1 MSIKTPLALITETKH
16 SNDLQF
22 HSLYLRI

>member
-1 MSIKTPLALITETKH
+1 MPLALITETKH
-16 SNDLQF
+16 SSDLQI